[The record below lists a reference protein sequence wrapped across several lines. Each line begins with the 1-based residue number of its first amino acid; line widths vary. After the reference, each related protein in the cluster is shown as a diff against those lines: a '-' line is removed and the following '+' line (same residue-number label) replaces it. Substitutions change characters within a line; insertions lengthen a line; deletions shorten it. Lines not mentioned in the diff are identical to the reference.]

1 MMWLSL
7 FALVYAVAVLYW
19 ARLSAQANG
28 DYQTFFS
35 AGHALSPW
43 ISALV
48 IAGAS
53 LSGWAV
59 LAGTDEIGRHGFGLA
74 AGLQAGVALALPGVV
89 FFKRIWLLG
98 QRLRVSS
105 LTELL
110 RAYWGSEF
118 LTSVSAIVAVLFA
131 IAFAG
136 LQLNALS
143 RLAAELGGGL
153 VSQEMAAVLL
163 GLILFAYVVIGG
175 MRAAGYLG
183 AIQSVMAGAAIVAL
197 AGFALIAAGGFASM
211 NAGLAKLAADPA
223 TASRFIVAGVVQFT
237 AGLGK
242 QAAAGHEG
250 TALASLSFAMALMG
264 LQASPMIMKV
274 VLSTANPRGFAAGQ
288 TWVMAGVAGALV
300 VFCVATIGAGALVD
314 PAHALPGL
322 LTSVSPWF
330 SAWIFIGLAA
340 GVQAMA
346 AVAFLSAGETLVRH
360 LYKPFFQS
368 SLSRHDTVTLTRVVI
383 GLLVLGSVLMQVL
396 TPIALT
402 LLASLALPLAFQLWT
417 PLLGMTWVRWI
428 TRPAAVTG
436 VGFGIAG
443 VLLTE
448 PFGILVLSF
457 FGLDLP
463 WARNPWTIHSAAWG
477 MAANIAVTLLISAFT
492 QKRGFGEEG
501 EEARRFLFAQL
512 VGSPRVRALRSTA
525 WSATL
530 AWVFLAIGPGLV
542 FGNYAF
548 LGADGHWVLGMPSLW
563 GWSLAMWVAGL
574 GLVWFLSYKME
585 LASPSMVQVP
595 AYVPRL
601 RLRSGQAAAE
611 MRRRR
616 AAIIIIA
623 VAVSLVVVTA
633 FAFGHR

>member
-19 ARLSAQANG
+19 ARLAAQANG

-35 AGHALSPW
+35 AAHGLSPW

-53 LSGWAV
+53 LSGWAA
-59 LAGTDEIGRHGFGLA
+59 LAGTDEIARHGFGLA
-74 AGLQAGVALALPGVV
+74 AALQAGVALALPGIV

-98 QRLRVSS
+98 QRLNVSS

-118 LTSVSAIVAVLFA
+118 LTGFSAVVAVLFA
-131 IAFAG
+131 VAFAG
-136 LQLNALS
+136 LQLHALS
-143 RLAAELGGGL
+143 QLAAGLSGGM
-153 VSQEMAAVLL
+153 VSPEMAAALL
-163 GLILFAYVVIGG
+163 GLVLFAYVAIGG

-183 AIQSVMAGAAIVAL
+183 AIQTVMAGAVIVAL
-197 AGFALIAAGGFASM
+197 AGFALIAAGGFAAM
-211 NAGLAKLAADPA
+211 NAGLGKLAADPA
-223 TASRFIVAGVVQFT
+223 TATRFIVAGVVQFT

-242 QAAAGHEG
+242 EAAAGHDG

-288 TWVMAGVAGALV
+288 TWVMAGVAGGLV
-300 VFCVATIGAGALVD
+300 AFCVAVIGAGALID
-314 PAHALPGL
+314 PARNLSGL
-322 LTSVSPWF
+322 LGNLSPWF
-330 SAWIFIGLAA
+330 SAWIFLGLVA

-346 AVAFLSAGETLVRH
+346 AVALLSAGETLVRH
-360 LYKPFFQS
+360 IYKPFFHA
-368 SLSRHDTVTLTRVVI
+368 SLTRRDTVTLTRVVV

-402 LLASLALPLAFQLWT
+402 LMASLALPLAFQLWT
-417 PLLGMTWVRWI
+417 PLLGMTWLSWI

-436 VGFGIAG
+436 VGFGVAG

-448 PFGILVLSF
+448 PFGISVLSF

-463 WARNPWTIHSAAWG
+463 WGRNPWTIHSAAWG

-501 EEARRFLFAQL
+501 EEARRFLFVQL
-512 VGSPRVRALRSTA
+512 GGNPRVHALRATA

-530 AWVFLAIGPGLV
+530 AWLFLAVGPGLV

-548 LGADGHWVLGMPSLW
+548 VGADGHWVLGMPSLW

-574 GLVWFLSYKME
+574 GLVWFLAYKME
-585 LASPSMVQVP
+585 LASPSLVHVP

-601 RLRSGQAAAE
+601 RLRSGQAEAE
-611 MRRRR
+611 IRRRR
-616 AAIIIIA
+616 AAIIVIA

-633 FAFGHR
+633 LAFGHR